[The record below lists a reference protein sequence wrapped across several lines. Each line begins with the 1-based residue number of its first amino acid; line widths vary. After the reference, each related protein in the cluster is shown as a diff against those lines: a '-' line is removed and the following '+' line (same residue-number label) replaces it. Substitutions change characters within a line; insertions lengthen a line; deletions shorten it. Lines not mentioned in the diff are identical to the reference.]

1 MTVNID
7 SDHTHL
13 ECTMYQSQYFVN
25 SSIPKAYHHLASK
38 HDFHQFPPRFQGS
51 HATTNASGANHLSG
65 SPTIWTKNWKSLF
78 DTCHKWTTPIA
89 VRHLCARCKKPTQKL
104 FFMSDIFQSNINHGQ
119 SWPTCEDLQLLDTFL
134 WISVSFWICNPSKK
148 TKNTGQ
154 TPLISRR
161 WLWLRSIPTE
171 NPNID
176 LFHDLVIFGVAWI
189 DV

>member
-119 SWPTCEDLQLLDTFL
+119 SWPTCEDLQLLE
-134 WISVSFWICNPSKK
+134 SVCLFEFATPQK
-148 TKNTGQ
+148 KNTGQ